1 MSMKAHELKTT
12 KGDNMAQHIIIDGNP
27 VDGYQFYG
35 PFDSKD
41 EACTYADENLD
52 YGREWC
58 IAKLVNPKGE

>member
-1 MSMKAHELKTT
+1 
-12 KGDNMAQHIIIDGNP
+12 MAQHIIIDGNP

-35 PFDSKD
+35 PFESKD